1 MNSNRKPPRLHV
13 ISTYKYYT
21 LPHSSLDTDEPSA
34 MKKTS
39 AFAAL
44 LLAML
49 AVHQLMAVPPV
60 RAAVSCS
67 GVMNH
72 LSLCLEF
79 LQGDADEPGDR
90 CCKGVKAIC
99 AAADTAAERQATC
112 KCLKSAYNLVDA
124 DLYATQTL
132 TGLCGVP
139 LSYTIS
145 PDTDC
150 SEIE

>member
-1 MNSNRKPPRLHV
+1 
-13 ISTYKYYT
+13 
-21 LPHSSLDTDEPSA
+21 
-34 MKKTS
+34 MKKQTP
-39 AFAAL
+39 ALAAL

-49 AVHQLMAVPPV
+49 AVQQLAAPPAV

-72 LSLCLEF
+72 LSMCLDF
-79 LQGDADEPGDR
+79 LQGDTDEPGNR
-90 CCKGVKAIC
+90 CCKGVKAIY
-99 AAADTAAERQATC
+99 AAADSSPERQATC

-132 TGLCGVP
+132 AGICGVP

-150 SEIE
+150 SE